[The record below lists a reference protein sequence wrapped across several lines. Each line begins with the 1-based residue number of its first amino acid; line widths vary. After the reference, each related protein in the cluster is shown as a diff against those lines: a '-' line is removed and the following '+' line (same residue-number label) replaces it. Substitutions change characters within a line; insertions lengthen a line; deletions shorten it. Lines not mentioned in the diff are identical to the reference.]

1 MTQETRNELGRIYNA
16 LGDDISRKIYKHR
29 LLYSL
34 FGEEEEIKEIVKKW
48 SAPQVGLDA
57 EKICYYGAGAGGR
70 FAVKYVRSVPFVID
84 TYQTGTLEGIPVI
97 SLGEFLRRPDYQ
109 EYLVLIT
116 VGTEMAQEE
125 IKADL
130 RKYGIKYAFVFF
142 DCREEQQYF
151 EIRTMCS
158 DMSDEYFV
166 DAGALD
172 GTTTKL
178 FLEHFR
184 DGHAYVL
191 EPNPEQFAITKKA
204 LQAYP
209 ETECF
214 PYGAYDQNTTLYFDP
229 AVGDEGAARVSE
241 AGSIT
246 IEVRKLDDLLQGRKV
261 TFIKMDI
268 EGSELAALRG
278 AEQIIREQ
286 RPKLAICVYHKPE
299 DMWEIP
305 SLILQYHP
313 DYKLYLRHYS
323 ISNTETV
330 LYAV

>member
-1 MTQETRNELGRIYNA
+1 MTQEIRGELSRIYHA
-16 LGDDISRKIYKHR
+16 LGDDKSRKIYRHR
-29 LLYSL
+29 LLHSL
-34 FGEEEEIKEIVKKW
+34 FGEDEDIKEIVAKW
-48 SAPQVGLDA
+48 SAPQVDLDA

-84 TYQTGTLEGIPVI
+84 KYKTGTLGGIPII
-97 SLGEFLRRPDYQ
+97 SLEDFLKLPDYR

-116 VGTEMAQEE
+116 VGTETAQEE
-125 IKADL
+125 IKKEL
-130 RKYGIKYAFVFF
+130 RKHGLNYAFVFF
-142 DCREEQQYF
+142 DCRDESQYF
-151 EIRTMCS
+151 EIQTMCPG
-158 DMSDEYFV
+158 MRDEFFV
-166 DAGALD
+166 DVGALD
-172 GTTTKL
+172 GNTTKY
-178 FLEHFR
+178 FLEHIG
-184 DGHAYVL
+184 GHAYVL
-191 EPNPEQFAITKKA
+191 EPNPAQFAITKEA
-204 LQAYP
+204 LLAYP
-209 ETECF
+209 EAECF
-214 PYGAYDQNTTLYFDP
+214 PYGAYDQNTTLRFDP
-229 AVGDEGAARVSE
+229 EEGDEGSARVSE

-246 IEVRKLDDLLQGRKV
+246 IEVRKLDDLLRDRKV

-278 AEQIIREQ
+278 AERIIREQ